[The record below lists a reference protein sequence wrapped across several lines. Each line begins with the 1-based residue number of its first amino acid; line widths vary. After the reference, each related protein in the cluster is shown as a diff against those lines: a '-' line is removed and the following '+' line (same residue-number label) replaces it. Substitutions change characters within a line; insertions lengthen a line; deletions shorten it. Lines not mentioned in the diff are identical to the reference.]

1 MKKNVKRMM
10 ALTAAGILAAG
21 ALTGCGGGA
30 DTAKAEGAAA
40 SGEKKILKV
49 AMECAYAPYNWTQPD
64 DSNGAVPISGSNEYA
79 YGYDV
84 MMAAS
89 SGR

>member
-10 ALTAAGILAAG
+10 ALAAAGILAAG

-49 AMECAYAPYNWTQPD
+49 AM
-64 DSNGAVPISGSNEYA
+64 GVPMLLTTGHSPMIPTAQFRFPEAMSMLT
-79 YGYDV
+79 V
-84 MMAAS
+84 TML
-89 SGR
+89 